1 MNRREF
7 LATAA
12 ATGPVARLVAQTAP
26 ERGVP
31 WYQRSRRRHFFDM
44 HIPDTNSEFLTKVD
58 PADIVRN
65 LLLEKVTAVY
75 YMFLSHTGLA
85 YYKATVGQMHR
96 GLEATGRDLIRE
108 LSDASHRAGLDV
120 IAYYCLIY
128 TNWYWEQHPEARVVD
143 YAGRSERP
151 VGLWRRHAG
160 TVCPNNEAYREFV
173 VAQLKEICQN
183 YEFEGVWPDMTWW
196 PTVCY
201 CQTCQK
207 RYDKELGGP
216 IPRKVDWLDSVWVRF
231 QRKRQEWLA
240 EFARLVTSTIK
251 EHKPGVTVVHQSG
264 ALADGD
270 WINAAS
276 LAMAAE
282 TDWCSADTYSGREMQ
297 SYFDKT
303 FYNLSRIKPWEH
315 VQALEYPSM
324 QEAVVS
330 RSVEDLRCRAFQTF
344 MNGGAM
350 TFLEGLDPVGTLNR
364 DNYARAGRVFG
375 ELEAYEPYGGGEFQQ
390 DVAIYRSYE
399 SPIPNHFAVSEVGE
413 MPQFQAPPDEQPS
426 EHLPACEAAA
436 RGLLEN
442 HLPFGVITRKDL
454 ANLGKYQIVLLPNL
468 AMMHPEEAEAFRG
481 YVLTGGSL
489 YASKYTSLVTTD
501 GRRQPDFLLADLFG
515 ASYQDETKDVVTYV
529 EPVERHI
536 GLFEPFRRQYPPTLR
551 DSQAIIKAHDGA
563 EVMATLTLPYTD
575 PQGYEYANLL
585 QNPPG
590 IRTNHPSLILN
601 RFGNGKVLY
610 AAGPIEIWDY
620 STLRA
625 IFGRL
630 IKSLGTRPMH
640 FTAQAPH
647 AVELTVFHQPNA
659 RRLILHALNSQ
670 VELPNIPVDDVRVSV
685 WLQGKQPRR
694 VQLMPSG
701 MDIKYGVRDDR
712 VEFTLP
718 RLETYR
724 MCAISYA

>member
-1 MNRREF
+1 
-7 LATAA
+7 
-12 ATGPVARLVAQTAP
+12 
-26 ERGVP
+26 
-31 WYQRSRRRHFFDM
+31 M
-44 HIPDTNSEFLTKVD
+44 HIPDTNPEFLSKVD
-58 PADIVRN
+58 PDEIVRN
-65 LLLEKVTAVY
+65 LLLEKATAVY
-75 YMFLSHTGLA
+75 YMYLSHTGLA
-85 YYKATVGQMHR
+85 YYKTTVGQMHR

-128 TNWYWEQHPEARVVD
+128 TNWYWEQHPESRVVD
-143 YAGRSERP
+143 YAGRSDRP

-173 VAQLKEICQN
+173 VTQLNEICQN

-201 CQTCQK
+201 CKTCQG
-207 RYDKELGGP
+207 RYDKEIGGS
-216 IPRKVDWLDSVWVRF
+216 IPRKADWLNPVWVRF

-251 EHKPGVTVVHQSG
+251 QRKPGATVAHQSG

-324 QEAVVS
+324 QESVVS
-330 RSVEDLRCRAFQTF
+330 RTVEDLRCRAFQTF

-364 DNYARAGRVFG
+364 DNYVRAGHVFG
-375 ELEAYEPYGGGEFQQ
+375 ELEPYEPYAGGEFLQ

-399 SPIPNHFAVSEVGE
+399 SPIPNHFAVSENADQ
-413 MPQFQAPPDEQPS
+413 PQFQASADEQPS
-426 EHLPACEAAA
+426 EHLPASEAAA
-436 RGLLEN
+436 RSLLEN
-442 HLPFGVITRKDL
+442 HFPFGVITRKDL
-454 ANLGKYQIVLLPNL
+454 DSLGKYQIVLLPNL

-481 YVLTGGSL
+481 FVNNGGSL
-489 YASKYTSLVTTD
+489 YASKYTSLVTTE
-501 GRRQPDFLLADLFG
+501 GKRQPDFQLADLFG

-529 EPVERHI
+529 EPVEKQV
-536 GLFEPFRRQYPPTLR
+536 GLFEPFGRQYPPTLR
-551 DSQAIIKAHDGA
+551 DSQAIIKAHEGT
-563 EVMATLTLPYTD
+563 EIMATVTLPYTD
-575 PQGYEYANLL
+575 PQGYDYANLL

-590 IRTNHPSLILN
+590 IRTHNPSLVLN
-601 RFGNGKVLY
+601 RFGKGKVLY
-610 AAGPIEIWDY
+610 AAGTLEIWDY

-630 IKSLGTRPMH
+630 LKHLGTRPFH
-640 FTAQAPH
+640 FTVQAPR
-647 AVELTVFHQPNA
+647 AVELTLFHQSES

-670 VELPNIPVDDVRVSV
+670 VELPNIPVDDVRVSA
-685 WLQGKQPRR
+685 WMDGKQARR
-694 VQLMPSG
+694 VQLVPSG
-701 MDIKYGVRDDR
+701 MDIKYSVRDGR

-724 MCAISYA
+724 MCAISYT